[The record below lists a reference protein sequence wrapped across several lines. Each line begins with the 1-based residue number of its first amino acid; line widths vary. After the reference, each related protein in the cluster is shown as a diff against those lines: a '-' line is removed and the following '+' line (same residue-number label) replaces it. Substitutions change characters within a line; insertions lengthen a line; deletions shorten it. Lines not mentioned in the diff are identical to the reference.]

1 MLKLKI
7 SILPIL
13 RSKKKHASALP
24 LKMLTGHLH
33 FFLRIL
39 TNRFASLYLNRKLS
53 PNSGIRKF
61 NELDAEK
68 HTSCPTPHCC
78 AHLCK
83 AVYCNYLTTTTPPPY
98 VKNPPP
104 PPLHHY
110 SSIEPIIPPSH
121 APTIH
126 NAVARQA

>member
-61 NELDAEK
+61 NELVANKGKEEQRIK
-68 HTSCPTPHCC
+68 KYKKS
-78 AHLCK
+78 AQ
-83 AVYCNYLTTTTPPPY
+83 LT
-98 VKNPPP
+98 
-104 PPLHHY
+104 
-110 SSIEPIIPPSH
+110 
-121 APTIH
+121 
-126 NAVARQA
+126 QMGG